1 MSRPFKGLKKNENG
15 SITIHGTIPPALADD
30 AIRLFEEGYTP
41 ADWLRVGIRETK
53 RAEMVKA

>member
-1 MSRPFKGLKKNENG
+1 MSRPCKGLKKNENG

-53 RAEMVKA
+53 RAEW